1 MALIRLM
8 AYMNSINQKAD
19 NLTRALL
26 KDCRETP
33 PKGMDLKIMD
43 LIQKEAP
50 LKRPV
55 IVDEGYSQG
64 GIIAL
69 GIGCLLLIL
78 VGLLLLITHKND
90 LGTLYFQI
98 RESFPYVLSILSIVS
113 FFIFFTMMDRLMTY
127 TK

>member
-1 MALIRLM
+1 
-8 AYMNSINQKAD
+8 MNSINQKAD

-78 VGLLLLITHKND
+78 VGLLCLSHIKM
-90 LGTLYFQI
+90 I
-98 RESFPYVLSILSIVS
+98 WVL
-113 FFIFFTMMDRLMTY
+113 FIFRSGSRSPTY
-127 TK
+127 CLFYRS

>member
-55 IVDEGYSQG
+55 IVEEGYSQG

-113 FFIFFTMMDRLMTY
+113 FFIFFTMMDWLMTY

>member
-1 MALIRLM
+1 
-8 AYMNSINQKAD
+8 
-19 NLTRALL
+19 
-26 KDCRETP
+26 
-33 PKGMDLKIMD
+33 

-55 IVDEGYSQG
+55 IVEEGYSQG

>member
-1 MALIRLM
+1 
-8 AYMNSINQKAD
+8 MNSINQKAD

-113 FFIFFTMMDRLMTY
+113 FFIFFTMMDWLMTY